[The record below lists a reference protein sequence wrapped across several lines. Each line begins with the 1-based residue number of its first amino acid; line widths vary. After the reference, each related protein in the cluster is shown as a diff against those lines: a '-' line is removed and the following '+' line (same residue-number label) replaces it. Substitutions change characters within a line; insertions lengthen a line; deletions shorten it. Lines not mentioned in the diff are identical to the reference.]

1 MSDFEFMFQLTNNGQ
16 WVRMIPSL
24 SGGLYKF
31 NGEFIEPIPV
41 TADNLLRSS
50 FRYSDD
56 LVISGNIKFWLT
68 LKGIYILIKDNGVFG
83 RIVVDICYHYYVKNS
98 IATFWNLGSDFF
110 FSCEMLSKDANKQP
124 NMHT

>member
-1 MSDFEFMFQLTNNGQ
+1 MSDVEFMFQLTNNGQ

-56 LVISGNIKFWLT
+56 LVISGNIKFWR
-68 LKGIYILIKDNGVFG
+68 GF
-83 RIVVDICYHYYVKNS
+83 
-98 IATFWNLGSDFF
+98 
-110 FSCEMLSKDANKQP
+110 
-124 NMHT
+124 